1 MEIVIVIVVVLIV
14 IAIVAL
20 IASSSGGKEEAQ
32 WKKTVK
38 SNIYKAE
45 SKINSS
51 NYYEVKD
58 SLVELDKLLD
68 YLLKNKRV
76 KGETLGERLKN
87 ASSMFTRN
95 DYNALW
101 NAHKL
106 RNQLV
111 HEVEHS
117 ISITTIK
124 NNSRAMASIIKNSI

>member
-14 IAIVAL
+14 TAIVAL